1 MHSTKRGPAVPVAI
15 GAFVLATVV
24 VLRIPVGVVALG
36 LLLGGLSS
44 LTSLG
49 LVLIYRTHRFLNL
62 AHSAQGLLAGAM
74 VAQLVVA
81 GKWNFWVALPVGLV
95 AGAVLGLVSEAVL
108 VGRLGHAP
116 RALPMVA
123 SLGLAQVFAGARAML
138 AIMFG
143 SLPFF
148 VVPLGITV
156 DVFPLRFSGTHVLAA
171 MSVPVGLALMAVFLL
186 RTRAGVSSRAL
197 AENEERARSLG
208 VPARAVSRRVW
219 AVAGALAALGGILTV
234 PVAGV
239 SLDGGVSVGI
249 LLLAL
254 APAVVAG
261 MSSLSGTV
269 GAAFAIGVL
278 YQTVLWR
285 TNRAAVADLML
296 FVIVL
301 GAATLRRPR
310 SRREEEALAASS
322 WVLAAPWR
330 PLPQAVLRNAVVRF
344 GRPALAVSALV
355 LAIGVTHGLMPSQ
368 SQRIGAIAIFAL
380 VAASISVVT
389 ALTGRL
395 SFGHWAIAGVGAV
408 VATVGG
414 PGLDGLLGLP
424 IAAIVAAAASVALGA
439 AFVRRGG
446 FAYPVATLAFALGW
460 TSLLLVFPSLW
471 PLAPFEAPRLAGF
484 SMESD
489 AAVTAVVLTM
499 LMLSIG
505 LVRGLRRS
513 PLGRAMLAARDNEA
527 AALVHGISVTRV
539 RLAAF
544 ALSGAMA
551 GIAGY
556 LYVFNQHLLHP
567 NAFSPERSLVLLAMA
582 TIGGLGSAGTAALG
596 AGVMQGAVL
605 FFSGPWELLGSGL
618 GLILILV
625 VLPRGFGYVM
635 QQVRDAAVRLFARE
649 SVPRRRP
656 TKHAPIAPAPARAR
670 GSESVL
676 EARGITVR
684 FGSQDA
690 IRDAD
695 LSVAPGEIVAL
706 LGTNGAGKTTLLR
719 AIAGMVRSSSGSVLL
734 SGRDV
739 SRLVPERRARAG
751 LVLVDGGRPVFP
763 GLSVTEN
770 LRMAALGSGVRGAC
784 PDPDGRFPRLAERAG
799 SYAGTLSGGEQ
810 RMLAIAQTLMLKPQV
825 MLLDELTF
833 GLQTDLAAELWTT
846 VREIAAQ
853 GAGVVVVE
861 HRLGEA
867 LAIAHRVVYLDGGR
881 IVFEG
886 TPKEFAAR
894 DDLLAPVLLD
904 EDAAATLETSR

>member
-1 MHSTKRGPAVPVAI
+1 MHTTRRGPAIPAAV
-15 GAFVLATVV
+15 GAFVLAAVV
-24 VLRIPVGVVALG
+24 LLRIPVGVVALG

-81 GKWNFWVALPVGLV
+81 GGWNFWFALPIGLV
-95 AGAVLGLVSEAVL
+95 AGAVLGIVSESLL
-108 VGRLGHAP
+108 VGRLGRAP

-123 SLGLAQVFAGARAML
+123 SLGVAQVFAGARAML

-143 SLPFF
+143 ALPFY
-148 VVPLGITV
+148 VVPFGVTLDI
-156 DVFPLRFSGTHVLAA
+156 FPLRFSGTHVVAA
-171 MSVPVGLALMAVFLL
+171 MSVPVGLAAMAGFLL

-219 AVAGALAALGGILTV
+219 AVAGVLAALGGILTV

-261 MSSLSGTV
+261 MSSLTGTV
-269 GAAFAIGVL
+269 GASFAIGVL

-285 TNRAAVADLML
+285 TDRAAVADIML

-301 GAATLRRPR
+301 GAAMLRRPR

-330 PLPQAVLRNAVVRF
+330 PLPQAVLKNAAVRF
-344 GRPALAVSALV
+344 GRPALALSALAV
-355 LAIGVTHGLMPSQ
+355 AIVVTHALPPSQ
-368 SQRIGAIAIFAL
+368 AQRVGAVAIFAL
-380 VAASISVVT
+380 VAASISIVT

-414 PGLDGLLGLP
+414 PGLNALVGLP
-424 IAAIVAAAASVALGA
+424 IAAIFAAVTSVALGA

-460 TSLLLVFPSLW
+460 SSLLLVFPSLW
-471 PLAPFEAPRLAGF
+471 PLAPFSPPRLAGF
-484 SMESD
+484 AMEND
-489 AAVTAVVLTM
+489 AVITAVVLVA
-499 LMLSIG
+499 LMLFIG
-505 LVRGLRRS
+505 LVRGMRRS

-527 AALVHGISVTRV
+527 AASVHGISVTAV
-539 RLAAF
+539 RFVAF

-551 GIAGY
+551 GVAGY

-596 AGVMQGAVL
+596 AGVMQGAIL
-605 FFSGPWELLGSGL
+605 FFSGPWELLGSGM
-618 GLILILV
+618 GLIVILV
-625 VLPRGFGYVM
+625 AVPRGFGYVM
-635 QQVRDAAVRLFARE
+635 QRARDAAVRIVARDA
-649 SVPRRRP
+649 VPRRRA
-656 TKHAPIAPAPARAR
+656 TVHAAVAPRTAPARA
-670 GSESVL
+670 GESVL
-676 EARGITVR
+676 DARGITVR
-684 FGSQDA
+684 FDSQDA

-719 AIAGMVRSSSGSVLL
+719 AIAGMVRASGGSV
-734 SGRDV
+734 SIDGRDV
-739 SRLVPERRARAG
+739 SRLLPEKRARRG
-751 LVLVDGGRPVFP
+751 LVLVDGARPVFP
-763 GLSVTEN
+763 GLTVTEN
-770 LRMAALGSGVRGAC
+770 LRMAALGAGVPGAR
-784 PDPDGRFPRLAERAG
+784 PVLDERFPRLIERAG

-810 RMLAIAQTLMLKPQV
+810 RMLAIAQTLMLKPRV

-833 GLQTDLAAELWTT
+833 GLQTDLAAELWAT
-846 VREIAAQ
+846 VRQIAAA

-881 IVFEG
+881 VVFEG

-904 EDAAATLETSR
+904 EDAAATLERAH